1 MGRLLIAALCA
12 CIAAASPTRAEPL
25 IGAGSTFVF
34 PLLSR
39 WSQNFQA
46 SEESGG
52 YIAVLPNRPAAPE
65 SGLGSLFGAIAG
77 GIDYE
82 PVGSLGGTMRVIAR
96 AVDFGASER
105 PMPAEEVDRHGLLQ
119 FPITTGGIAVIFNL
133 PEIGSDTLRLSG
145 TVLADI
151 YMGTVDRWSHPA
163 LRALNPNLTL
173 PDAPIRTVHRND
185 GSGTTYN
192 FAAYLAHASTDWR
205 ERVGVDTEL
214 KWPVGTGIKGSGG
227 IIEAVSADR
236 NSIGYVELGQA
247 LRAGLP
253 SALIE
258 NRAGQFRAPSR
269 RSIAAAVA
277 GADWEGSRHFS
288 LLLTETADAEA
299 YPISATVYALMPREP
314 RSGTDRILRFFDG
327 ALTHWQQDAVDLDYV
342 PLPGSLVER
351 IRSYW
356 EATSR

>member
-1 MGRLLIAALCA
+1 MGRLLIAALFA
-12 CIAAASPTRAEPL
+12 CLAAVSPTQAEPL
-25 IGAGSTFVF
+25 TGAGSTFVF

-46 SEESGG
+46 SEENGG
-52 YIAVLPNRPAAPE
+52 YVAALPNRPAAPE
-65 SGLGSLFGAIAG
+65 GGLGSLFGVMAG

-105 PMPAEEVDRHGLLQ
+105 PMPAEEVDRHGLMQ
-119 FPITTGGIAVIFNL
+119 FPITTGGIAVVFNL
-133 PEIGSDTLRLSG
+133 PGIESGALRLSG
-145 TVLADI
+145 AVLADI

-163 LRALNPNLTL
+163 LRALNPELTL
-173 PDAPIRTVHRND
+173 PDAPIKVVHRSD

-205 ERVGVDTEL
+205 ERVGIDTEL
-214 KWPVGTGIKGSGG
+214 KWPVGAGVRGSGG
-227 IIEAVSADR
+227 IVEAVSDDP

-247 LRAGLP
+247 LRVGLP
-253 SALIE
+253 SALVE

-277 GADWEGSRHFS
+277 GADWAGSRHFS

-299 YPISATVYALMPREP
+299 YPIAATVYALMPREP
-314 RSGTDRILRFFDG
+314 RSGTDRTLRFFGG
-327 ALTHWQQDAVDLDYV
+327 ALAHWQQDAVDLDYV
-342 PLPGSLVER
+342 PLPDSLVGQ
-351 IRSYW
+351 IKSYW
-356 EATSR
+356 EASSK

>member
-1 MGRLLIAALCA
+1 MPRPPIAWQPLFLAEPEGFARLL
-12 CIAAASPTRAEPL
+12 AEPSL
-25 IGAGSTFVF
+25 DRRLRSWRGYEDM
-34 PLLSR
+34 LLG
-39 WSQNFQA
+39 
-46 SEESGG
+46 E
-52 YIAVLPNRPAAPE
+52 
-65 SGLGSLFGAIAG
+65 
-77 GIDYE
+77 
-82 PVGSLGGTMRVIAR
+82 
-96 AVDFGASER
+96 
-105 PMPAEEVDRHGLLQ
+105 
-119 FPITTGGIAVIFNL
+119 
-133 PEIGSDTLRLSG
+133 
-145 TVLADI
+145 
-151 YMGTVDRWSHPA
+151 
-163 LRALNPNLTL
+163 
-173 PDAPIRTVHRND
+173 
-185 GSGTTYN
+185 
-192 FAAYLAHASTDWR
+192 
-205 ERVGVDTEL
+205 
-214 KWPVGTGIKGSGG
+214 
-227 IIEAVSADR
+227 
-236 NSIGYVELGQA
+236 A